1 LLTRLEQVDVQLD
14 DLDRKRVECYGGEKQ
29 KKMVAKLPDQTTVYD
44 AARGVVSIQTIAEYY
59 KKHGKPTYPTFTTV
73 YDPKTQSAKLVFWK
87 QYVDEGYQAADLAAR
102 KPKPLPEFTSVY
114 DKENKS
120 AKLMLLDDYYK
131 KHKPPT
137 QAYAAVYDSATKSV
151 KLVFWKTYLEEYLA
165 KDLQARRAKKM
176 PDCTTVYD
184 PQTQEAKLVTWEAYL
199 RTHKQPP
206 AGHYTTVY
214 DPKTQSCKL
223 VTWRD
228 YLEYHKANDMK
239 KPQQQQQQ
247 QQQQPQK
254 VCGGAAKKAIPEY
267 TAVYDEE
274 TRTVKLQLWD
284 EYIKANRPKW
294 TQSYAAVY
302 DPATQSVKAIYW
314 RQYKEEYLKK
324 EVKEAKKE
332 VKTAKKAAKAVQTC
346 PDQTVVYD
354 PKTQTAQLQSLSQ
367 YLRTNKPKWTQSYA
381 AVYDPAT
388 QSVKLVYW
396 KQYLENY
403 LAKDLEARK
412 PKKLPE
418 QTVVYDPKTKGLKLQ
433 LLSEYQKVSDT

>member
-1 LLTRLEQVDVQLD
+1 M
-14 DLDRKRVECYGGEKQ
+14 G
-29 KKMVAKLPDQTTVYD
+29 
-44 AARGVVSIQTIAEYY
+44 
-59 KKHGKPTYPTFTTV
+59 
-73 YDPKTQSAKLVFWK
+73 
-87 QYVDEGYQAADLAAR
+87 
-102 KPKPLPEFTSVY
+102 
-114 DKENKS
+114 
-120 AKLMLLDDYYK
+120 
-131 KHKPPT
+131 
-137 QAYAAVYDSATKSV
+137 YAAVYDSATKSI

-165 KDLQARRAKKM
+165 KDLQARLAKKM

-199 RTHKQPP
+199 RTHKPPP

-228 YLEYHKANDMK
+228 YLEYHKANEMK
-239 KPQQQQQQ
+239 KPQQQQ
-247 QQQQPQK
+247 PQK
-254 VCGGAAKKAIPEY
+254 ECGAAATTAKKAIPEY

-332 VKTAKKAAKAVQTC
+332 VKTAKKAAKAVQKC

-367 YLRTNKPKWTQSYA
+367 YLRTNQPKWTQSYA

-433 LLSEYQKVSDT
+433 LLSDYERENKRTWKQDYAAIYDGGTKSVKLVYWKDYVENYLPFDIKARETMQKKQNQKES

>member
-1 LLTRLEQVDVQLD
+1 M
-14 DLDRKRVECYGGEKQ
+14 G
-29 KKMVAKLPDQTTVYD
+29 
-44 AARGVVSIQTIAEYY
+44 
-59 KKHGKPTYPTFTTV
+59 
-73 YDPKTQSAKLVFWK
+73 
-87 QYVDEGYQAADLAAR
+87 
-102 KPKPLPEFTSVY
+102 
-114 DKENKS
+114 
-120 AKLMLLDDYYK
+120 
-131 KHKPPT
+131 
-137 QAYAAVYDSATKSV
+137 KSV
-151 KLVFWKTYLEEYLA
+151 KLIFWKTYLEEYLA

-184 PQTQEAKLVTWEAYL
+184 PQTQEAKLVTWDAYL
-199 RTHKQPP
+199 RTHKPPP

-239 KPQQQQQQ
+239 KPQQQPQQQ
-247 QQQQPQK
+247 SQK

-332 VKTAKKAAKAVQTC
+332 VKTAKKAAKAVQSVPT
-346 PDQTVVYD
+346 
-354 PKTQTAQLQSLSQ
+354 KLSSMTRRPRRPNCSPC
-367 YLRTNKPKWTQSYA
+367 LSTSGRTNQSGPKPTRPCTIQQHSQSSSSTGSNILKTTS
-381 AVYDPAT
+381 PKIWRPET
-388 QSVKLVYW
+388 P
-396 KQYLENY
+396 
-403 LAKDLEARK
+403 KDFQGR
-412 PKKLPE
+412 PKIWR
-418 QTVVYDPKTKGLKLQ
+418 
-433 LLSEYQKVSDT
+433 S